1 MAEAIHLYPHSIN
14 TLTTDNVTSLHADAA
29 VDELQRFIK
38 AAASTTTSSKDP
50 APVSGARRPT
60 RQGAGGILS
69 KEAVTKALLG
79 FAMFIAKFA
88 TTEAANVGMD
98 DEKAM
103 TVYGSVGPGAPRIP
117 TSAEA
122 VLITMLVGL
131 LTLVYFLGV
140 KMGRRQ
146 EVLKKDASTQ
156 IEHAWGRALEHLTCE
171 GLHYEL
177 GRIGFRTDGLK
188 HDMMLRLSTEQTRRK
203 GDSRAFP
210 LD

>member
-1 MAEAIHLYPHSIN
+1 MGARGYIRDLLGKRTDPWEPRGADDVPTKVLEIDESTQRFLLISAAIGDTRGVDPEWPEVSAGAEAIHLYPHSIN

-88 TTEAANVGMD
+88 TTEAANVGMN

-103 TVYGSVGPGAPRIP
+103 TVYG
-117 TSAEA
+117 
-122 VLITMLVGL
+122 
-131 LTLVYFLGV
+131 
-140 KMGRRQ
+140 
-146 EVLKKDASTQ
+146 
-156 IEHAWGRALEHLTCE
+156 
-171 GLHYEL
+171 
-177 GRIGFRTDGLK
+177 
-188 HDMMLRLSTEQTRRK
+188 
-203 GDSRAFP
+203 
-210 LD
+210 